1 MAAISRAQEL
11 KQLLPGLNALFGEE
25 YATYDNLHEE
35 IYTTENSERSFE
47 EELKLSGFGAAPVK
61 DEGASISY
69 DTAQESFVA
78 RYTHETIAMGYSIT
92 EEAMEDNLYV
102 SLSGR
107 YTKALARAMAYTR
120 QVKAVFPLNNWFTNS
135 YQSGDGV
142 NLFTASSDGVTGGDG
157 HPLVSGG
164 KNSNRP
170 STAADL
176 NETSLEDAVI
186 QIGKWTD
193 ERGLKIAARPRKLI
207 IPPDLQFTAT
217 RLLQSDYRV
226 GTADNDV
233 NAIKTNGVIPEGYSV
248 NNYLTDTNAFFI
260 VTDVPDGMK
269 HFVRSPMT
277 TSMDGDF
284 DTGNVRYKSRERYSF
299 GVSDPLGIWGS
310 PGSS

>member
-25 YATYDNLHEE
+25 YATYENEHEE
-35 IYTTENSERSFE
+35 IYVTENSERSFE

-61 DEGASISY
+61 DEGSAISY

-107 YTKALARAMAYTR
+107 YTKALARAMSYTK
-120 QVKAVFPLNNWFTNS
+120 QVKAAFPLNNGFSTTFS
-135 YQSGDGV
+135 SGDGV
-142 NLFTASSDGVTGGDG
+142 ALFSTA
-157 HPLVSGG
+157 HPLVNGG
-164 KNSNRP
+164 TNSNRP
-170 STAADL
+170 SSGADL
-176 NETSLEDAVI
+176 NETSLEDAII
-186 QIGKWTD
+186 QIGKYTD
-193 ERGLKIAARPRKLI
+193 ERGLKIAARPVKLI
-207 IPPDLQFTAT
+207 VPSDLQFVAT

-226 GTADNDV
+226 GTADNEV
-233 NAIKTNGVIPEGYSV
+233 NAIKTNGVIPEGYTV
-248 NNYLTDTNAFFI
+248 NHYLTDTNAFFI
-260 VTDVPDGMK
+260 TTDVPDGMK

-284 DTGNVRYKSRERYSF
+284 DTGNVRYKARERYSF
-299 GVSDPLGIWGS
+299 GVSDPLGIFGS

>member
-11 KQLLPGLNALFGEE
+11 KQLLPGLNALFGDE
-25 YATYDNLHEE
+25 YAKYDNEHQE
-35 IYTTENSERSFE
+35 IYATENSERSFE

-78 RYTHETIAMGYSIT
+78 RYTHETIAMGFSVT

-107 YTKALARAMAYTR
+107 YTKALSRAMAYTK
-120 QVKAVFPLNNWFTNS
+120 QVKSAFPLNNGFTNS

-157 HPLVSGG
+157 HPLVNGG

-170 STAADL
+170 ATAADL
-176 NETSLEDAVI
+176 NETSLENAVI
-186 QIGKWTD
+186 QISKWTD
-193 ERGLKIAARPRKLI
+193 ERGLKIAARPKKLVV
-207 IPPDLQFTAT
+207 PTDLQFTAT

-248 NNYLTDTNAFFI
+248 NHYLTDTNAFFI
-260 VTDVPDGMK
+260 ITDVPDGMK
-269 HFVRSPMT
+269 HFVRTAMT

-284 DTGNVRYKSRERYSF
+284 DTGNVRYKARERYSF

>member
-1 MAAISRAQEL
+1 MAAISRANEL

-25 YATYDNLHEE
+25 YANYENEHEE
-35 IYTTENSERSFE
+35 IYVSENSERSFE

-61 DEGASISY
+61 DEGSTISY

-107 YTKALARAMAYTR
+107 YTKALARAMSYTK
-120 QVKAVFPLNNWFTNS
+120 QVKGAYPLNNGFSTTFS
-135 YQSGDGV
+135 SGDGV
-142 NLFTASSDGVTGGDG
+142 ALFSTA

-164 KNSNRP
+164 TNSNRP
-170 STAADL
+170 SAGADL
-176 NETSLEDAVI
+176 NETSLEDAII
-186 QIGKWTD
+186 QIGKYTD
-193 ERGLKIAARPRKLI
+193 ERGLKIAARARKLI
-207 IPPDLQFTAT
+207 VPSDLQFVAT

-226 GTADNDV
+226 GTADNDI
-233 NAIKTNGVIPEGYSV
+233 NAVKTNGVIPEGYSV
-248 NNYLTDTNAFFI
+248 NHYLTDTNAFFI
-260 VTDVPDGMK
+260 TTDVPDGMK

-277 TSMDGDF
+277 TAMDGDF
-284 DTGNVRYKSRERYSF
+284 ETGNVRYKARERYSF
-299 GVSDPLGIWGS
+299 GVSDPLGIFGS

>member
-25 YATYDNLHEE
+25 YATYENEHEE
-35 IYTTENSERSFE
+35 IYVTENSERSFE

-61 DEGASISY
+61 DEGSAISY

-107 YTKALARAMAYTR
+107 YTKALARAMSYTK
-120 QVKAVFPLNNWFTNS
+120 QVKAAFPLNNGFSTTFS
-135 YQSGDGV
+135 SGDGV
-142 NLFTASSDGVTGGDG
+142 ALFSTA
-157 HPLVSGG
+157 HPLVNGG
-164 KNSNRP
+164 TNSNRP
-170 STAADL
+170 SSGADL
-176 NETSLEDAVI
+176 NETSLEDAII
-186 QIGKWTD
+186 QIGKYTD
-193 ERGLKIAARPRKLI
+193 ERGLKIAARPVKLI
-207 IPPDLQFTAT
+207 VPSDLQFVAT

-233 NAIKTNGVIPEGYSV
+233 NAIKTNGVIPEGYTV
-248 NNYLTDTNAFFI
+248 NHYLTDTNAFFI
-260 VTDVPDGMK
+260 TTDVPDGMK

-284 DTGNVRYKSRERYSF
+284 DTGNVRYKARERYSF
-299 GVSDPLGIWGS
+299 GVSDPLGIFGS

>member
-1 MAAISRAQEL
+1 MAAISRANEL

-25 YATYDNLHEE
+25 YTMHENQHEE
-35 IYTTENSERSFE
+35 IYATENSERSFE

-61 DEGASISY
+61 DEGSAINY

-78 RYTHETIAMGYSIT
+78 RYTHETIAMGYAIT

-102 SLSGR
+102 SLSAR
-107 YTKALARAMAYTR
+107 YTKALARAMAYTK
-120 QVKAVFPLNNWFTNS
+120 QVKAASLLNNGFSSFN
-135 YQSGDGV
+135 SGDGV
-142 NLFTASSDGVTGGDG
+142 TLFSTAQ
-157 HPLVSGG
+157 PLVNGAT
-164 KNSNRP
+164 NSNRP
-170 STAADL
+170 ATGADL

-186 QIGKWTD
+186 QIGKYTD
-193 ERGLKIAARPRKLI
+193 ERGLKIAARPQKLI
-207 IPPDLQFTAT
+207 IPSDLQFVAT

-226 GTADNDV
+226 GTADNDI
-233 NAIKTNGVIPEGYSV
+233 NAIKTNGVIPEGFVV

-260 VTDVPDGMK
+260 TTDVPDGMK

-284 DTGNVRYKSRERYSF
+284 DTGNVRYKARERYSF
-299 GVSDPLGIWGS
+299 GVSDPLGIFGS

>member
-25 YATYDNLHEE
+25 YAKYENEHEE
-35 IYTTENSERSFE
+35 IYATENSERSFE

-61 DEGASISY
+61 DEGAAISY

-78 RYTHETIAMGYSIT
+78 RYTHETIAMGFSVT

-107 YTKALARAMAYTR
+107 YTKALSRAMAYTK
-120 QVKAVFPLNNWFTNS
+120 QVKSAFPLNNGFTNS

-142 NLFTASSDGVTGGDG
+142 NLFTASGDGVTGGDG
-157 HPLVSGG
+157 HPLVNGG

-170 STAADL
+170 ATGADL

-186 QIGKWTD
+186 QISKWTD
-193 ERGLKIAARPRKLI
+193 ERGLKIAARPKKLI
-207 IPPDLQFTAT
+207 VPTDLQFTAT
-217 RLLQSDYRV
+217 RLLKSDYRV

-248 NNYLTDTNAFFI
+248 NHYLTDTNAFFI
-260 VTDVPDGMK
+260 ITDVPDGMK
-269 HFVRSPMT
+269 HFVRAPMT
-277 TSMDGDF
+277 TSRDGDF
-284 DTGNVRYKSRERYSF
+284 DSGNVRYIARERYSF

>member
-25 YATYDNLHEE
+25 YAKYENEHSE

-78 RYTHETIAMGYSIT
+78 RYTHETIAMGFSVT

-107 YTKALARAMAYTR
+107 YTKALSRAMAYTK
-120 QVKAVFPLNNWFTNS
+120 QVKAVFPLNNGFTNS

-157 HPLVSGG
+157 HPLVNGG

-170 STAADL
+170 ATAADL
-176 NETSLEDAVI
+176 NETSLENAII
-186 QIGKWTD
+186 QISKWTD
-193 ERGLKIAARPRKLI
+193 ERGLKIAARAKKLI
-207 IPPDLQFTAT
+207 VPTDLQFVAT

-248 NNYLTDTNAFFI
+248 NHYLTDTNAFFI
-260 VTDVPDGMK
+260 ITDVPDGMK
-269 HFVRSPMT
+269 HFTRAPMT

-284 DTGNVRYKSRERYSF
+284 DTGNVRYKARERYSF

>member
-1 MAAISRAQEL
+1 MAAISRANEL

-25 YATYDNLHEE
+25 YANYENEHEE
-35 IYTTENSERSFE
+35 IYVSENSERSFE

-61 DEGASISY
+61 DEGSTISY

-107 YTKALARAMAYTR
+107 YTKALARAMSYTK
-120 QVKAVFPLNNWFTNS
+120 QVKGAYPLNNGFSTTFS
-135 YQSGDGV
+135 SGDGV
-142 NLFTASSDGVTGGDG
+142 ALFSTA

-164 KNSNRP
+164 TNSNRP
-170 STAADL
+170 SAGADL
-176 NETSLEDAVI
+176 NETSLEDAII
-186 QIGKWTD
+186 QIGKYTD
-193 ERGLKIAARPRKLI
+193 ERGLKIAARARKLI
-207 IPPDLQFTAT
+207 VPSDLQFVAT
-217 RLLQSDYRV
+217 RLLQSDYKV
-226 GTADNDV
+226 GSADNDV

-248 NNYLTDTNAFFI
+248 NHYLTDTNAFFI
-260 VTDVPDGMK
+260 TTDVPDGMK

-277 TSMDGDF
+277 TAMDGDF
-284 DTGNVRYKSRERYSF
+284 ETGNVRYKARERYSF
-299 GVSDPLGIWGS
+299 GVSDPLGIYGS

>member
-1 MAAISRAQEL
+1 MAAISRANEL

-25 YATYDNLHEE
+25 YANYENEHEE
-35 IYTTENSERSFE
+35 IYVSENSERSFE

-61 DEGASISY
+61 DEGSTISY

-107 YTKALARAMAYTR
+107 YTKALARAMSYTK
-120 QVKAVFPLNNWFTNS
+120 QVKGAYPLNNGFSTTFS
-135 YQSGDGV
+135 SGDGV
-142 NLFTASSDGVTGGDG
+142 ALFSTA

-164 KNSNRP
+164 TNSNRP
-170 STAADL
+170 SAGADL
-176 NETSLEDAVI
+176 NETSLEDAII
-186 QIGKWTD
+186 QIGKYTD
-193 ERGLKIAARPRKLI
+193 ERGLKIAARARKLI
-207 IPPDLQFTAT
+207 VPSDLQFVAT
-217 RLLQSDYRV
+217 RLLQSDYKV
-226 GTADNDV
+226 GSADNDV

-248 NNYLTDTNAFFI
+248 NHYLTDTNAFFI
-260 VTDVPDGMK
+260 TTDVPDGMK

-277 TSMDGDF
+277 TAMDGDF
-284 DTGNVRYKSRERYSF
+284 ETGNVRYKARERYSF
-299 GVSDPLGIWGS
+299 GVSDPLGIFGS